1 MPLNVHIFMAVEA
14 TLSYVPGIFLRYSP
28 FASKITAK
36 RKKLLLLIY
45 SAIVL
50 MNMTFLFL
58 GLKDYNTATKLIR
71 LDILLI
77 QIVLV
82 ITNIIV
88 IRGYFREHIFT
99 FGVSST
105 CMYILLS
112 ISSYLPHFFKG
123 VNESYQYLIG
133 SAIYIVISIV
143 CYPVIQS
150 LLKKTVSP
158 FLSKDC
164 NDYWKSVW
172 FIPLLLYISMFLAL
186 PIEQSIETLSLLF
199 SRFFIGFCVI
209 VFSAVVAVN
218 HRNLMEKQALADQL
232 NMSKVH
238 YASLQ
243 SKVEASR
250 KINHDLKHIITA
262 IRHYIDTNDKSGL
275 GELCCTIE
283 DEVLS
288 HNNVPYT
295 GNSAV
300 DGVLYHYIKKAE
312 ENNINFQFRGHIAQ
326 KAISDIDICVLLGN
340 ALENAFTGCLT
351 VPEKRSI
358 IVTAETD
365 ETTLSVVVQ
374 NTFDGKV
381 QTLSDTIVSRK
392 REDRVGVR
400 LKSMQTICEKYS
412 GSLKT
417 KWNDNTFTVLLVM
430 SLY

>member
-1 MPLNVHIFMAVEA
+1 MPLNVQIFMAVEA

-36 RKKLLLLIY
+36 RKKILLLIY

-58 GLKDYNTATKLIR
+58 GLKDYDAATKLIR

-82 ITNIIV
+82 LTNIIV

-123 VNESYQYLIG
+123 INESYQYLIG
-133 SAIYIVISIV
+133 SAIYIVISIA
-143 CYPVIQS
+143 CYPVIQY

-186 PIEQSIETLSLLF
+186 PIEQSIETLSLLL
-199 SRFFIGFCVI
+199 SRLFIGFCVI
-209 VFSAVVAVN
+209 VFSVVVADN
-218 HRNLMEKQALADQL
+218 HRNLMEKQKLSEQL
-232 NMSKVH
+232 NMSKVY
-238 YASLQ
+238 YAGLQ

-250 KINHDLKHIITA
+250 KINHNLKHIITA
-262 IRHYIDTNDKSGL
+262 IRHYINTDDKSSL
-275 GELCCTIE
+275 NEFCYTIE
-283 DEVLS
+283 DEVFS
-288 HNNVPYT
+288 SKAIPYT

-312 ENNINFQFRGHIAQ
+312 ENNINFQFKGYISENVV
-326 KAISDIDICVLLGN
+326 SDIDICILLGN

-351 VPEKRSI
+351 ALDKRSI

-381 QTLSDTIVSRK
+381 ETSSDTILSRK
-392 REDRVGVR
+392 RENRVGVG
-400 LKSMQTICEKYS
+400 LKSMQTICEKYN

-417 KWNDNTFTVLLVM
+417 KWKDNVFTLLIVL
-430 SLY
+430 SLQ

>member
-1 MPLNVHIFMAVEA
+1 MPLNVQIFMAVEA
-14 TLSYVPGIFLRYSP
+14 TLSYLPGIFLRYSP
-28 FASKITAK
+28 FASKITSK

-58 GLKDYNTATKLIR
+58 GLKDYDTATKLIR

-82 ITNIIV
+82 FTNIIV

-112 ISSYLPHFFKG
+112 VSSYLPHFFKG
-123 VNESYQYLIG
+123 FNELYQYLIG
-133 SAIYIVISIV
+133 SAIYIVISIA
-143 CYPVIQS
+143 CYPVIRY

-186 PIEQSIETLSLLF
+186 PVEERIETLSLLF
-199 SRFFIGFCVI
+199 SRLFIGFCVI
-209 VFSAVVAVN
+209 VFSAVVAAN
-218 HRNLMEKQALADQL
+218 HRNLMEKQKLTEQL

-238 YASLQ
+238 YAGLQ
-243 SKVEASR
+243 SKVESSR

-262 IRHYIDTNDKSGL
+262 IRRYIDTDDKSGL
-275 GELCCTIE
+275 GEFCCAIE
-283 DEVLS
+283 DEVLL

-312 ENNINFQFRGHIAQ
+312 ESNINFQFKGHIAQ
-326 KAISDIDICVLLGN
+326 KGISDIDICVLLGN
-340 ALENAFTGCLT
+340 ALENAFTACLT
-351 VPEKRSI
+351 VPEKRSV

-365 ETTLSVVVQ
+365 ETTLSVIIQ

-381 QTLSDTIVSRK
+381 
-392 REDRVGVR
+392 
-400 LKSMQTICEKYS
+400 
-412 GSLKT
+412 
-417 KWNDNTFTVLLVM
+417 
-430 SLY
+430 